1 LNNEVEKETERK
13 DLNRPS
19 QVRNGY
25 LHVALTLLTRTFE
38 RSI

>member
-1 LNNEVEKETERK
+1 LNDEVEKETERN

-19 QVRNGY
+19 QVRDGS
-25 LHVALTLLTRTFE
+25 LHVALTFLTRTFE

>member
-1 LNNEVEKETERK
+1 LNDEVEKETERK

-19 QVRNGY
+19 QVRDGS
-25 LHVALTLLTRTFE
+25 LHVALTFLTRTFE